1 MFDRKKAFCL
11 FAMLNVVSLNSFSDD
26 KAIFYLT
33 ANIVNNTCEIATIV
47 NDVRLPVVDAVTLQ
61 NSPAGTGGT
70 GVTPFSFSLTNCGQ
84 QASGVQINFNGNN
97 SGDYLS
103 ISNNST
109 ANNVAIKIMDANKNI
124 IPIGGISQNYDINA
138 GDNILNFY
146 AEYIATGKVTPGTVE
161 AQASFDLIFP

>member
-1 MFDRKKAFCL
+1 MFDKKMCYFL
-11 FAMLNVVSLNSFSDD
+11 FSSINLFSFSSFATD

-33 ANIVNNTCEIATIV
+33 ANIVNNTCEIATIA

-61 NSPAGTGGT
+61 NSPTGSGGT
-70 GVTPFSFSLTNCGQ
+70 GITPFSLSLTNCGQ

-97 SGDYLS
+97 NGDYLS
-103 ISNNST
+103 LSNNST
-109 ANNVAIKIMDANKNI
+109 AKNVAIKVMDDNKNL
-124 IPIGGISQNYDINA
+124 IPIGSSSKSYDINA

-161 AQASFDLIFP
+161 AIASFDLIFP